1 MKLTADLNK
10 LLNAAA
16 ALAAEAK
23 RDCFGLPELMLAL
36 LADPGDARELLE
48 GMLHNDNHHQA
59 LVEHFTDSARAIAQ
73 ERDKL
78 SAEERKLTPVE
89 GVALPADPV
98 LGQLLAA
105 WTRERGE
112 EELDTVL
119 LLQVML
125 GNWSALYPVPLE
137 RLGLAPEKQPQEE
150 DFLDAMFSEE
160 NDLNLRYGSQPM
172 HGLLPYA
179 EYKRAMMEVLIRRY
193 RQNLL
198 LYGPPGSGKTSVLR
212 RLVEDTAAG
221 QVPAIFRGKRFFEMP
236 IELFLKGVEGRG
248 ELRARFEALQLFL
261 EEHTEFVLVLDAP
274 SRMFSQDNA
283 LVMDFVNHLF
293 RMLHLKS
300 LHFVLLT
307 DLEFYNGVF
316 KSNPNF
322 EEVLSP
328 LYVTPLSRKEV
339 TQILLEVKDR
349 FEEQYAIE
357 VSQQQVE
364 ELVTMADEHIKS
376 ITFPKKALILLDV
389 TLSILALDEGEG
401 KWESALC
408 TALQRITGRSEG
420 EFLHPTLRL
429 DRLEEDLRSRIIGQ
443 DAAVTEVCRTIRLM
457 KSDLDLNPERPDG
470 VFLLAGPAGVGKQ
483 LFAAELSRLVY
494 GSDPFVI
501 DMAEFQEAESLS
513 RLIGSITQ
521 TEGYRVR
528 PVVDHFRENVRRVL
542 LVKNLEF
549 AAGEVLGYLLQSFE
563 DGYLRDALG
572 QRISIA
578 ETTVILL
585 SDLLGMDQH
594 RATIGFG
601 DRSDASRLSEKDLR
615 HYFSAEM
622 LRAVDKLV
630 VFQTLGEDSLLR
642 ILKERIVPNFR
653 DKVSRLG
660 HQLEVDEA
668 VTERVA
674 MLGQQEECNA
684 RNVDR
689 KFEEL
694 VAERVNEEILAA
706 NGRSLRIHVGLQ
718 ADKVAVEVLA

>member
-1 MKLTADLNK
+1 MKLTADLHK

-16 ALAAEAK
+16 RIAAEEK
-23 RDCFGLPELMLAL
+23 RDCFGIPELMLAL
-36 LADPGDARELLE
+36 LADPGEAREIME
-48 GMLHNDNHHQA
+48 HMLHGDSHRQA
-59 LVEHFTDSARAIAQ
+59 LLEHFTDSARAIAE

-78 SAEERKLTPVE
+78 SAEERTLTPIE

-105 WTRERGE
+105 WGRERGE
-112 EELDTVL
+112 EELDTAL

-125 GNWSALYPVPLE
+125 GNWSALYPVPLDK
-137 RLGLAPEKQPQEE
+137 LGFAPAKEEQE
-150 DFLDAMFSEE
+150 DFLEALFCAE
-160 NDLNLRYGSQPM
+160 NELNQRYGNQPM
-172 HGLLPYA
+172 HGLLPYT
-179 EYKRAMMEVLIRRY
+179 EYKRSMMEVLIRRY

-221 QVPAIFRGKRFFEMP
+221 RVPAIFRGKRFFEFQ
-236 IELFLKGVEGRG
+236 IEVFLKGVEGRG
-248 ELRARFEALQLFL
+248 ELRTRFERLQLFL
-261 EEHTEFVLVLDAP
+261 EEHTDYVIVLDAP
-274 SRMFSQDNA
+274 ARMFSQDNP

-300 LHFVLLT
+300 LHYVLLT
-307 DLEFYNGVF
+307 DLEFYNGIF

-328 LYVTPLSRKEV
+328 LYVSPLSRKEV
-339 TQILLEVKDR
+339 TQIILEVKDR
-349 FEEQYAIE
+349 FEEQYSIE
-357 VSQQQVE
+357 VSQDQVE

-376 ITFPKKALILLDV
+376 ISFPKKALILLDV

-401 KWESALC
+401 NWDSALG
-408 TALQRITGRSEG
+408 TALQRITGQEQK
-420 EFLHPTLRL
+420 EFLHPTQRL
-429 DRLEEDLRSRIIGQ
+429 DRLEESLRKSIIGQ
-443 DAAVTEVCRTIRLM
+443 DAAVSEVCRSIRLM

-470 VFLLAGPAGVGKQ
+470 VFLLAGPSGVGKQ
-483 LFAAELSRLVY
+483 LFATELSRIVY
-494 GSDPFVI
+494 GCEPFVI
-501 DMAEFQEAESLS
+501 DMAEFQEAESMV
-513 RLIGSITQ
+513 RLIGSISQ
-521 TEGYRVR
+521 GEGYRVR
-528 PVVDHFRENVRRVL
+528 PVIDLFRENTRRVL

-549 AAGEVLGYLLQSFE
+549 AAGEVLGYLLQGFNE
-563 DGYLRDALG
+563 GYLRDALG

-578 ETTVILL
+578 ETTVLLL
-585 SDLLGMDQH
+585 SDLLGMDPQ
-594 RATIGFG
+594 RSTIGFG
-601 DRSDASRLSEKDLR
+601 DRKEAEQLSDKDLR
-615 HYFSAEM
+615 NYFSGEL

-642 ILKERIVPNFR
+642 ILQERIVPSFR
-653 DKVSRLG
+653 EKVNRLG

-674 MLGQQEECNA
+674 HLGQQEECNA

-706 NGRSLRIHVGLQ
+706 GGRALRIRVGLQ
-718 ADKVAVEVLA
+718 ADQVAVEVLA